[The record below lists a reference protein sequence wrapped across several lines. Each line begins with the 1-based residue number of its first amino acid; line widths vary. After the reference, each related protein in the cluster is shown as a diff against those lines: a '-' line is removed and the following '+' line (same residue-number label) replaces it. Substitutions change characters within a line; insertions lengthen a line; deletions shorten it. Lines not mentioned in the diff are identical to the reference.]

1 MPLLIAVACGR
12 AAEQPGRLH
21 ARLTRPPHDTL
32 RFGATA
38 RAQRCGQGRG
48 LLLEGIAG
56 GNGVLIWARS
66 GDSGVT
72 GEFPLLA
79 RGDSIT
85 TRGALVS
92 TRFTIGE
99 AERGVTL
106 DSGSVEI
113 TSVGGRMRA
122 RALGS
127 GVDPTAGQ
135 RVGLDA
141 AFDAVPLA
149 TDTASCRVQL

>member
-1 MPLLIAVACGR
+1 VPLVLAAACGG
-12 AAEQPGRLH
+12 AAERPGQLH

-32 RFGATA
+32 QFGATA

-66 GDSGVT
+66 GDSGLT
-72 GEFPLLA
+72 GTYPLLA

-85 TRGALVS
+85 TRGAMVS
-92 TRFTIGE
+92 TRFMIGD
-99 AERGVTL
+99 AERGVML
-106 DSGSVEI
+106 DSGSVAV
-113 TSVGGRMRA
+113 TWGGGRMTV

-149 TDTASCRVQL
+149 TDTGSCRVQL